1 MENIVPIAELRNH
14 VDRVLEEIRHGVH
27 AQRQKGLIVDMPDE
41 VQFDCEVI
49 FEFQSL
55 EIRRASVTE
64 GGDSRTQDEISTESG
79 ETTRT
84 GEQSQ
89 TSYQGHDQKTVENV
103 EYGADG

>member
-1 MENIVPIAELRNH
+1 MDNIVPIDQLRHHIN
-14 VDRVLEEIRHGVH
+14 RVLEEIRYGVNS
-27 AQRQKGLIVDMPDE
+27 QRLSGLVVDMPDE
-41 VQFDCEVI
+41 VAFDCEVI

-64 GGDSRTQDEISTESG
+64 GGDSRIQDEISTESG

-84 GEQSQ
+84 GEQLQ

-103 EYGADG
+103 EYAADG

>member
-1 MENIVPIAELRNH
+1 MDNIVPIDQLRHH
-14 VDRVLEEIRHGVH
+14 VNRVLEEIRYGVN
-27 AQRQKGLIVDMPDE
+27 AQRLSGLIVDMPEE

-49 FEFQSL
+49 FEFQSM

-64 GGDSRTQDEISTESG
+64 GGDSRTQTEVATDTG

-84 GEQSQ
+84 GEQVQ

-103 EYGADG
+103 EYAADG